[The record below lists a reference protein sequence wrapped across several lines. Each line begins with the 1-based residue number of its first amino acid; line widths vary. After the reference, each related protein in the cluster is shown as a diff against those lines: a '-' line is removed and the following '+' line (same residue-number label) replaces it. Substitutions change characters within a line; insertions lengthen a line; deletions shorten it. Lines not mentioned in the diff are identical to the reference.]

1 MKHFGLGL
9 MLFALASGVHAQG
22 SLATLKRG
30 HPRIVFTEQDEQRIK
45 NLMRSDELLRRLVE
59 RNNRLAD
66 RGIGLPPTRRQLSG
80 PRLLEQSRIAIE
92 RVTQQA
98 MAYRMTGDRKY
109 AERGIR
115 EMMAAAQFSDWNPS
129 HFLDI
134 GEMLAAMGLGY
145 DWLYDAMDARERQTI
160 RRAIVDKGI
169 NVALQHQSRETPMWM
184 TGDSNWTAVVNGGLI
199 VAALAIADE
208 EPTVSRTAIDRG
220 VAAIRK
226 MSKVYRP
233 DGATH
238 EGPLYWHYG
247 FTYHA
252 LANRALQ
259 SALPGRSLFDD
270 PVYAKTGNFPIY
282 LQGTTGSWYNYADGT
297 PQFYLSPAMFEL
309 SRAYKN
315 PFFAWWTRDRLN
327 DLVGTQF
334 RTFNTEYRFFPLFIA
349 WYDNRG
355 GSPQAPLDYKFGGRS
370 QVFTMRGSW
379 TNNQAS
385 FVGAKGG
392 DNSLSHA
399 HQDVGS
405 FVFDAQGE
413 RWAVDLGPDDYNLPG
428 YWDSREGGRRWNI
441 FRLISLSHN
450 TITIGTKDQRI
461 NGLNT
466 ITRTSFSGNNP
477 IAILN
482 MDPAY
487 NGQASSIK
495 RGFRFIGREDLL
507 IQDEISR
514 ANGNIRWTMMTGADV
529 TVAGNRATLRQNGK
543 TLTAR
548 ILSPSNVSFRVISAD
563 TNRSG
568 QNRNTAFRRLIFE
581 LGSVRDARIVV
592 QLSPGGDPRPA
603 SVVPLAQWR

>member
-1 MKHFGLGL
+1 MKHFGLSL
-9 MLFALASGVHAQG
+9 AIFALAATTVAQG
-22 SLATLKRG
+22 SFTSLKRI
-30 HPRIVFTEQDEQRIK
+30 HPRIAFTEQDEARIK
-45 NLMRSDELLRRLVE
+45 NLMRSDDLLRQLVQ
-59 RNNRLAD
+59 RNNQLAD
-66 RGIGLPPTRRQLSG
+66 RGIGLAPTRRQLIG

-92 RVTQQA
+92 RITQQA

-129 HFLDI
+129 HFLDV

-145 DWLYDAMDARERQTI
+145 DWLYDAMDSRERQTI
-160 RRAIVDKGI
+160 RRAIVEKGI
-169 NVALQHQSRETPMWM
+169 NVALQHQSRQTPMWM
-184 TGDSNWTAVVNGGLI
+184 TGDNNWTAVVNGGLI

-208 EPTVSRTAIDRG
+208 EPTVARTAIDRG
-220 VAAIRK
+220 IAAIRK

-259 SALPGRSLFDD
+259 TAMPGRSLFDD

-297 PQFYLSPAMFEL
+297 PQFYLSPAMYEL
-309 SRAYKN
+309 SRAYN
-315 PFFAWWTRDRLN
+315 NGFFAWWTRDRLR
-327 DLVGTQF
+327 DILGPQF
-334 RTFNTEYRFFPLFIA
+334 RVLNTEYRFFPLFIA

-355 GSPQAPLDYKFGGRS
+355 GNANAPLDYKFGGRS
-370 QVFTMRGSW
+370 HVFTMRGSW
-379 TNNQAS
+379 TNDQAS

-405 FVFDAQGE
+405 FVFDAQGV

-428 YWDSREGGRRWNI
+428 YWENKEGGKRWNI
-441 FRLISLSHN
+441 FRLESASHN
-450 TITIGTKDQRI
+450 TITIGNQDQRI
-461 NGLNT
+461 NGLST
-466 ITRTSFSGNNP
+466 ITRTNFAGNNP

-482 MDPAY
+482 MDAAY
-487 NGQASSIK
+487 RGQATSIK

-514 ANGNIRWTMMTGADV
+514 ANGNIRWTMMTGAAV
-529 TVAGNRATLRQNGK
+529 TVSGNRATLRQNGK

-548 ILSPSNVSFRVISAD
+548 ILSPANARFSVITAD
-563 TNRSG
+563 PNRSG
-568 QNRNTAFRRLIFE
+568 QNRNSEYRRLVID
-581 LGSVRDARIVV
+581 LGSSRDTRITVL
-592 QLSPGGDPRPA
+592 LSPGGSPRQA
-603 SVVPLAQWR
+603 SVVPLSQWR